1 MIKEDLTKFVFKLF
15 QTKKER
21 EEKKRK
27 EEKGTY
33 LNTFYEANT
42 TLIPIPDKDHN
53 KRKLQTYI
61 PYEYR
66 LKSPEQNMNF
76 EPISATYKKIIHYD
90 QIGLIPGIQDW

>member
-1 MIKEDLTKFVFKLF
+1 MKIFPTKESPDANDFTGEFYWMSKEDLTKFVFKLF
-15 QTKKER
+15 QTKEER

-53 KRKLQTYI
+53 KTKL
-61 PYEYR
+61 
-66 LKSPEQNMNF
+66 
-76 EPISATYKKIIHYD
+76 
-90 QIGLIPGIQDW
+90 